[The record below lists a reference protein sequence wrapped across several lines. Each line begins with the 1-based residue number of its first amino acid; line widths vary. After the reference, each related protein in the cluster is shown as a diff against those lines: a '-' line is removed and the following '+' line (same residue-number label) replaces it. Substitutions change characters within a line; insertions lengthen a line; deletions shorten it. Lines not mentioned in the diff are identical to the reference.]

1 MHVPSR
7 NDAPAG
13 LDLHARSLAHELS
26 GQDPAFYYE
35 YKSTDP
41 KHPQYFGNYLKR
53 REIGSQVTGYTFV
66 EPWELV
72 HQGEGVEQGRK
83 RADDTKGVDTR
94 VTHGSMVLMRTPKAN
109 ASKTHQMN
117 DLMVDIQGKAL
128 HSNERKQIEQTRYG
142 AQVFSGTLADGAINA
157 SVVSSQLTGGK

>member
-1 MHVPSR
+1 MNVPSR

-13 LDLHARSLAHELS
+13 LDLHARSMAHEIA
-26 GQDPAFYYE
+26 GRDPGFVYE

-53 REIGSQVTGYTFV
+53 REIGNQVAGFTFV

-72 HQGEGVEQGRK
+72 RQDDVEQGRK

-109 ASKTHQMN
+109 ADKAH
-117 DLMVDIQGKAL
+117 LM
-128 HSNERKQIEQTRYG
+128 NERVVNMQSASLAAGEKNQIERTRYG
-142 AQVFSGTLADGAINA
+142 VKVFSGDMTSGAVDA
-157 SVVSSQLTGGK
+157 TVVSAQLTGGK